1 MSCTCYSCATVW
13 WNFRE
18 DAQAIAARWH
28 RRVKLRVF
36 RAGKDAPYRRDL
48 ILALLSQMPILF
60 KLAFERLI
68 LLKLLLT
75 VIRELGIADVTWKGD
90 ICGTHSEE
98 SGRAGRR
105 EGCRGLRMK
114 PQSLPTMR
122 RSRGGGKVSH
132 KQRPFWHMRTRPRQF
147 GSSSDGQGH
156 SSYRDGRV

>member
-98 SGRAGRR
+98 SGRVGRR
-105 EGCRGLRMK
+105 GGL
-114 PQSLPTMR
+114 PI
-122 RSRGGGKVSH
+122 
-132 KQRPFWHMRTRPRQF
+132 
-147 GSSSDGQGH
+147 GS
-156 SSYRDGRV
+156 